1 MLASVCVRLTDGKP
15 TRSHEVRKSVTAV
28 FCDVTGCM
36 ALGELLD
43 PDFAYVDIRR
53 SCASVTQ

>member
-1 MLASVCVRLTDGKP
+1 MGKP